1 MGLIPL
7 LLTLAACVGG
17 VALIAW
23 LDSRPLSAI
32 RCEELHWQVEGPGGH
47 AEKNGAIYP
56 QSQRLDILV
65 RMTLRGV
72 GAQEGPGVVISFLRP
87 SGDTWEKFSALT
99 RMPCKETTF
108 RLDIEDLSPLQAEPG
123 TWRVEIRSVWNNALL
138 WYEEIRVVSEKEL
151 LDAIQCDGAR
161 TGLGAGMCQGATLFL
176 VADEESFRYQAQ
188 LTMTGFAA
196 GHYHGLSASLCAV
209 NRRTFQSY
217 LLFGWPLAFN
227 AGVMVL
233 DVEYPLAA
241 LAPGEYALWLGIG
254 RGTMALN
261 QLHIISP
268 EAFAELVSLDNL
280 AVEDSSGWHLESDV
294 VLVSQHPVIRP
305 VLTLRCPRPYTGHV
319 YDVSVVVTIDGI
331 PRSRWQGDVVFR
343 GNTVRLGAGELRLHE
358 PSEVKEHPTCGLL
371 AYVEDHFLGAR
382 VFHLYPG
389 HGPVA
394 DIEGQLNPDFD
405 EDSVD
410 LAAEAQRIRQAAGA
424 L

>member
-1 MGLIPL
+1 MGLIL
-7 LLTLAACVGG
+7 LLTLAACVGV
-17 VALIAW
+17 VALIGW
-23 LDSRPLSAI
+23 LDSRPLPVI
-32 RCEELHWQVEGPGGH
+32 RCEDLHWQVEGRGGH
-47 AEKNGAIYP
+47 MEKNGAIYP
-56 QSQRLDILV
+56 QSQCLTISV
-65 RMTLRGV
+65 RINV
-72 GAQEGPGVVISFLRP
+72 EGIGTQRRPGVAVSYVRP
-87 SGDTWEKFSALT
+87 SGDIWDEYSELA
-99 RMPCKETTF
+99 RMPCKRTGF
-108 RLDIEDLSPLQAEPG
+108 RWDLDNLSPLQAEPG
-123 TWRVEIRSVWNNALL
+123 MWRVEIRSVWDNALL
-138 WYEEIRVVSEKEL
+138 WYEEIRVVSEEEL
-151 LDAIQCDGAR
+151 LDDVKCDGAR
-161 TGLGAGMCQGATLFL
+161 TGPGAGMCPEATLFF

-188 LTMTGFAA
+188 LTMAGFAA
-196 GHYHGLSASLCAV
+196 EHYHGRRVSLWAV
-209 NRRTFQSY
+209 NRRTLAAH
-217 LLFGWPLAFN
+217 LLVGWPLAFN
-227 AGVMVL
+227 EGVMTL
-233 DVEYPLAA
+233 KVEYPLAA
-241 LAPGEYALWLGIG
+241 IAPGSYALWLEIG
-254 RGTMALN
+254 RRTKALTE
-261 QLHIISP
+261 LYIIPP
-268 EAFAELVSLDNL
+268 EAFAELVSLDDL

-294 VLVSQHPVIRP
+294 LLVTQHPVVRP
-305 VLTLRCPRPYTGHV
+305 VLALRCPRPYTGHA